1 MQGLVMDNTALFYTC
16 SLVEYIGRV
25 TKNDRAYVVRQLGND
40 LERIYKYQDVF
51 HCEPIEKIADEFIQR
66 AKIQMGTFDNV
77 ASCKYSV
84 PDYWDIG
91 EVFQRLIEDTSDEE
105 NIVDGIK
112 KVFSSWIAE
121 KILNCNSD
129 LYYQP
134 RDYLAECY
142 REGVIIPA

>member
-1 MQGLVMDNTALFYTC
+1 MKNSNDLFFTC
-16 SLVEYIGRV
+16 SLIELIGRI
-25 TKNDRAYVVRQLGND
+25 TKNTRKDVIEYLGDD
-40 LERIYKYQDVF
+40 LKRIYSHADVF
-51 HCEPIEKIADEFIQR
+51 HCEPIEKVADDFIVR
-66 AKIQMGTFDNV
+66 NAVKDGNYDPISK
-77 ASCKYSV
+77 AKYSV

-121 KILNCNSD
+121 KILNFNSD

-142 REGVIIPA
+142 REGIIIPA